1 MTDKIASLAHK
12 YGALGAI
19 AVFLVWW
26 MANDVTGTLRALDQ
40 ALTGHVSETNFY
52 LRSICL
58 NTATT
63 EAQRAGCIPR

>member
-1 MTDKIASLAHK
+1 MTDKIASFANK

-26 MANDVTGTLRALDQ
+26 MANDVSGTLRALDQ
-40 ALTGHVSETNFY
+40 ALSGHVSETNFY

-58 NTATT
+58 NTAQS
-63 EAQRAGCIPR
+63 EAQRAGCFPR

>member
-1 MTDKIASLAHK
+1 MTDKLSSLVNK
-12 YGALGAI
+12 YGVIGAI

-40 ALTGHVSETNFY
+40 ALSGHVSETNFY

-58 NTATT
+58 NTAQT
-63 EAQRAGCIPR
+63 EGQRAGCIPR